1 MPLHLDNPRD
11 SIEALDELLTASEDE
26 ARMGRLSEIERIG
39 IRAGV
44 VKHFEITYELSWKLM
59 ARWLNANVGPD
70 TAVVRD
76 EASIVPPLRGALH
89 LISDVDRWMRHHD
102 ARNTTAHI
110 YDSKKAQQVY
120 EAVRGFTHD
129 ARQLLKVL
137 EARND

>member
-1 MPLHLDNPRD
+1 MPLHLDNLRD

-70 TAVVRD
+70 TAVGVTRRQLYRLS
-76 EASIVPPLRGALH
+76 AAH
-89 LISDVDRWMRHHD
+89 TLISDVDRWMRHHD

-120 EAVRGFTHD
+120 ESVRGFTHD

>member
-1 MPLHLDNPRD
+1 MPLHLDNLRN

-59 ARWLNANVGPD
+59 ARWLNTNVGPD
-70 TAVVRD
+70 TAVGVTRRQLYRLS
-76 EASIVPPLRGALH
+76 AAH
-89 LISDVDRWMRHHD
+89 TLISDVNRWMRHHD

-110 YDSKKAQQVY
+110 CDSKKAQQVY